1 MSAWRKYLIVSIT
14 VILLGGCSKGPWFGN
29 EVPDAT
35 KLPSTLGLTLLADK
49 DINPNGENVA
59 SPLAF
64 QVILM
69 SEDSKL
75 LAADYDQLTAKEM
88 KDVLGKN
95 YIDHQDFTLL
105 PGQYKYIQPAELDSK
120 VRYVGIAAYYS
131 QPNGAQWKKVLK
143 LAPIGHNYQVLV
155 HLHKA
160 DVDMR
165 KESED

>member
-14 VILLGGCSKGPWFGN
+14 VILLGGCSKGPWFGK

-105 PGQYKYIQPAELDSK
+105 PGQYKYIQPTELDSK
-120 VRYVGIAAYYS
+120 VRCVGIAAYYS

-165 KESED
+165 KESEE

>member
-1 MSAWRKYLIVSIT
+1 MTLWRKIPA
-14 VILLGGCSKGPWFGN
+14 ILLSILLLSGCGKGPWFGK
-29 EVPDAT
+29 EEPDAS
-35 KLPSTLGLTLLADK
+35 KLPSTLGLTLLADD
-49 DINPNGENVA
+49 DINLNSDNEA

-75 LAADYDQLTAKEM
+75 LAADYDQLTAKDM
-88 KDVLGKN
+88 KEVLGKN

-105 PGQYKYIQPAELDSK
+105 PGQYKYIYPTELDSK
-120 VRYVGIAAYYS
+120 VHYIGVAAYYS
-131 QPNGAQWKKVLK
+131 KPNGAQWKKVLK
-143 LAPIGHNYQVLV
+143 LAPIGHKYQVLV

-160 DVDMR
+160 DIDVR